1 MTIWTSDRVS
11 CALDLPSESSVSFT
25 GIVTDTRTLTSG
37 SLFVALVGDRFDG
50 HDFLMDARDAGAA
63 AAVVRRGTTPISGL
77 RTFEVAD
84 TLEALGALARQR
96 RRMVQGP
103 VVGITGTNGKTST
116 KEMFIRALST
126 RWIVHG
132 THENE
137 NNLVGVP
144 MTILA
149 APPECEALV
158 VEIGANLPGEVG
170 KLRDI
175 LEPSLGVVTN
185 VSAGHLEG
193 FGSIAGV
200 LEEKISLL
208 DGTPM
213 AVVGT
218 EPSDLGLRARSRADR
233 VLAAGTGPDAEVRPD
248 KWSVNADGRGWLTY
262 HGARFDLPLVGRH
275 QVENAMLAIGGAV
288 LLDLD
293 IAEVAAALAQLSV
306 PSGRCEVIR
315 CGGLTI
321 LKDCYNS
328 NPSSLIASLET
339 VSALRGGAPLV
350 VVLGTMLELGH
361 ESVAL
366 HAKMTEE
373 VMKAGPQL
381 IAASGDFVPAFV
393 KHAVELGDRLV
404 TEDDPEVLGRMVAE
418 RIDPNAVVLVK
429 GSRGVHLERVIPYLT
444 PRDGTPCSTIS

>member
-11 CALDLPSESSVSFT
+11 SALDLPCESSMPFT

-50 HDFLMDARDAGAA
+50 HDFLKDALDAGAA
-63 AAVVRRGTTPISGL
+63 AAVVRRGTTPISEL
-77 RTFEVAD
+77 RYFEVPD
-84 TLEALGALARQR
+84 TLDALGSLARQR

-126 RWIVHG
+126 RWAVHG

-144 MTILA
+144 LTILA

-158 VEIGANLPGEVG
+158 VEVGANLPGEVA
-170 KLRDI
+170 KLRDV

-193 FGSIAGV
+193 FGSVAV
-200 LEEKISLL
+200 ALEEKVSLL

-218 EPSDLGLRARSRADR
+218 EPSDLGLLARSRADR
-233 VLAAGTGPDAEVRPD
+233 ALVAGTGADAEVRPD
-248 KWSVNADGRGWLTY
+248 QWSVNSDGQGRLTY

-288 LLDLD
+288 MLDLD
-293 IAEVAAALAQLSV
+293 ISEVATALAALSV

-315 CGGLTI
+315 CGDLTI

-328 NPSSLIASLET
+328 NPSSLMASLET
-339 VSALRGGAPLV
+339 ASALRGDAPLV

-366 HAKMTEE
+366 HAKMAE
-373 VMKAGPQL
+373 VVLKVGPQL
-381 IAASGDFVPAFV
+381 IAASGDFVAAFV
-393 KHAVELGDRLV
+393 RHGAELGDRLV
-404 TEDDPEVLGRMVAE
+404 TENDPEALGRMVAE
-418 RIDPNAVVLVK
+418 RIEPNAVVLVK

-444 PRDGTPCSTIS
+444 PKDGTPCSTIS